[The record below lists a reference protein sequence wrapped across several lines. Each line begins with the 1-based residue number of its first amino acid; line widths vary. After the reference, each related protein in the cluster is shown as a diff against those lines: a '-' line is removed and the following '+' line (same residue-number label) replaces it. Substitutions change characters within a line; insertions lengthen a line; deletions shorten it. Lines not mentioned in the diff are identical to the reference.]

1 MKYIVTLVFFIY
13 FSVGA
18 LAQNIPT
25 EPKIVSE
32 IDESYDIEKDTIQLE
47 ELVISKEKM
56 KPEDKKRLL
65 ILQNRVYITYPYAK
79 LTAERLVS
87 LNKGM
92 EKLKSRRDKKI
103 YFKIVEDY
111 LTNQFEA
118 RLKKLSR
125 GQGQILIKLIN
136 RQTGETTFELIK
148 NLKSGWK
155 AFWSSRAASMFNL
168 DLKAKYE
175 PFKDNEDYLIET
187 FLNKFFDSGRLQYQA
202 PATPINLE
210 ELNDY
215 WLAQK
220 AANSK

>member
-1 MKYIVTLVFFIY
+1 M
-13 FSVGA
+13 
-18 LAQNIPT
+18 
-25 EPKIVSE
+25 
-32 IDESYDIEKDTIQLE
+32 
-47 ELVISKEKM
+47 ISKEKM

-155 AFWSSRAASMFNL
+155 AFWSSTAASMFNL